1 MHLYQSRDSEFI
13 GSSLGPV
20 YINEEGM
27 KERKRRD
34 REKDRKREE
43 RREREEENVTGE
55 VGFESESQ
63 IWDLLLIQLCQLV
76 FLKDMF
82 YYV

>member
-1 MHLYQSRDSEFI
+1 M
-13 GSSLGPV
+13 
-20 YINEEGM
+20 
-27 KERKRRD
+27 
-34 REKDRKREE
+34 REE

-63 IWDLLLIQLCQLV
+63 IRDLLLIQLCHLV

>member
-1 MHLYQSRDSEFI
+1 M
-13 GSSLGPV
+13 
-20 YINEEGM
+20 
-27 KERKRRD
+27 
-34 REKDRKREE
+34 REE

-63 IWDLLLIQLCQLV
+63 IWDLLLIQLCHLV